1 MPGMSTEVA
10 TVPAQPAQTP
20 PAQPQ
25 TPILDGVIEGMAWL
39 VLGIAPLLINVYNV
53 DAYRT
58 IQATYTSLFIVVM
71 AAAWTIGVT
80 LTGRWGEIRRL
91 PFLMPLAVFAVL
103 SLGFLFTSSSVP
115 VSGSSWV
122 NYILYCL
129 FFLILSDMGAR
140 KRGFVWRLTI
150 PLFFA
155 FAFNCVTG
163 LLQHKAFLF
172 LGNERAGQFTGLYQY
187 WPFKTSGAANYFA
200 GLQAPSRLTSAAGT
214 LGNQNVLGGYLSA
227 TIPLFAVLP
236 AIVVASWRNLTD
248 WLLRRYK
255 TMSEAT
261 ANLLVGLLAFV
272 LAINAVVSVAA
283 LLATDTRGAWLGVA
297 ASILV
302 GMAVVPAF
310 FKEQLARLSRGTWL
324 KIALGAVVA
333 LVAMGGLAYSSG
345 VTPRMLHEKIM
356 NTWTIKQRLEAWK
369 VAYYMANEK
378 PLFGQGLGTY
388 KINYFKYLAKSNEGG
403 AIPVYMRHRYVQAH
417 NDFIQLAAEVGY
429 IGLAFALAVLIAFW
443 ASIPRYIWR
452 RRPPPHVGLLL
463 MGVLLG
469 SIGMSVFAISG
480 FPFHIA
486 ASSAAWVAISAMAGA
501 YLWRE
506 RREAFL
512 AERAEA
518 PAPAGGALPLEA
530 RWALTG
536 AICVFSLSLMF
547 FIYLPFRADELT
559 KEGME
564 AYKQGRVAEAGR
576 ALQQAIQF
584 DPERGDARLV
594 WGIVLA
600 SQGAQ
605 LKEMG
610 RVEDGIRYLNEAVN
624 QFTRSQTSYDD
635 VTLHYY
641 LGVVYEKLGQVP
653 LARNEYLKALSY
665 FPEGTDVRRV
675 VKERLAVL
683 DGKSTRAPAAVPA
696 QARRAT

>member
-1 MPGMSTEVA
+1 MPRMSTEVA
-10 TVPAQPAQTP
+10 TSPAHSPQTP
-20 PAQPQ
+20 PAPKQ

-39 VLGIAPLLINVYNV
+39 ILGIAPLLINVYNV

-58 IQATYTSLFIVVM
+58 IQATYTSLFIVVLG
-71 AAAWTIGVT
+71 AAWTISVT
-80 LTGRWGEIRRL
+80 LAGRWGEVRRL
-91 PFLMPLAVFAVL
+91 PFLLPLGGFAVL
-103 SLGFLFTSSSVP
+103 SLGFLLTSSSVP
-115 VSGSSWV
+115 VSGASWI
-122 NYILYCL
+122 NYLLYCL
-129 FFLILSDMGAR
+129 FFFVLADLGAR
-140 KRGFVWRLTI
+140 KPGFVWRLCI

-155 FAFNCVTG
+155 FSFNCVTG
-163 LLQHKAFLF
+163 LLQHKEFLF
-172 LGNERAGQFTGLYQY
+172 LGNEGGKFSGLYQY

-214 LGNQNVLGGYLSA
+214 LGNQNVLGGYLCA
-227 TIPLFAVLP
+227 TIPLFGVLP
-236 AIVVASWRNLTD
+236 AIVIASWRNLTD
-248 WLLRRYK
+248 WLLKRYK
-255 TMSEAT
+255 TMSEGM
-261 ANLLVGLLAFV
+261 ANLLVGLLAGILV
-272 LAINAVVSVAA
+272 AGAVVSISA
-283 LLATDTRGAWLGVA
+283 LLATDTRGAWLGVGV
-297 ASILV
+297 SILV
-302 GMAVVPAF
+302 GLAVVPAF
-310 FKEQLARLSRGTWL
+310 FKDQLAKLSRGAWL
-324 KIALGAVVA
+324 KIALGGIVAV
-333 LVAMGGLAYSSG
+333 VAMGGLAYSSG
-345 VTPRMLHEKIM
+345 VTPKMLHEKVM

-369 VAYYMANEK
+369 VAYVMANEK

-403 AIPVYMRHRYVQAH
+403 SIPVYMRHRYVQAH

-429 IGLAFALAVLIAFW
+429 LGLAAGLALLIAFW
-443 ASIPRYIWR
+443 ASIPRFIWR
-452 RRPPPHVGLLL
+452 RKPQPHEGLL
-463 MGVLLG
+463 MMAVLLG

-486 ASSAAWVAISAMAGA
+486 ASSSAWVALSAMAGA
-501 YLWRE
+501 LMWRE
-506 RREAFL
+506 RREAYL
-512 AERAEA
+512 AAKSDS
-518 PAPAGGALPLEA
+518 PAPAGGGLPLEA

-536 AICVFSLSLMF
+536 AICVFSVSLMF

-605 LKEMG
+605 LKDTG
-610 RVEDGIRYLNEAVN
+610 RADEGLRYLNEAVS
-624 QFTRSQTSYDD
+624 QFTRSQNSYDD

-641 LGVVYEKLGQVP
+641 LGVVYEKLGQAP
-653 LARNEYLKALSY
+653 LAKNEYLKALSY

-683 DGKSTRAPAAVPA
+683 EGKSTRSPAAVTAPA
-696 QARRAT
+696 KGATS